1 MHDRPVGGESSVH
14 RSYGLVRVIG
24 LRAYVTTALE
34 VAGIGA
40 ISTGFWLILPGLG
53 LIAAGCG
60 LILIG
65 WREA

>member
-1 MHDRPVGGESSVH
+1 M
-14 RSYGLVRVIG
+14 
-24 LRAYVTTALE
+24 RAYVTTALE

-53 LIAAGCG
+53 LIAAGFG